1 MVDYLFFMIVGIAA
15 VTGLYTRR
23 LLKKMSIAA
32 QEGYVYEKSESAS
45 GLARL
50 GAKVPDYSGA
60 VNIIRDEAR
69 AELPRHSAFDAQ
81 HIALNS
87 LVANCTAVLHKG
99 KVGKEKYVEL
109 QSALLKINTSRNR
122 SNE

>member
-1 MVDYLFFMIVGIAA
+1 LVDYLFFTIVGIAA
-15 VTGLYTRR
+15 VTSLYTRR
-23 LLKKMSIAA
+23 LLKKMSIAVH
-32 QEGYVYEKSESAS
+32 EGNTYEKSESAK
-45 GLARL
+45 GLAKL

-87 LVANCTAVLHKG
+87 LIANCTAAMHKG
-99 KVGKEKYVEL
+99 KVGKEKFVEL
-109 QSALLKINTSRNR
+109 QGTLLKINTSRNR
-122 SNE
+122 